1 MKRETRQEVDKILDK
16 AKGTPQKNDM
26 NCFTKDLMDAKRSNN
41 EQSAK
46 IAIKNYKDWKKS

>member
-26 NCFTKDLMDAKRSNN
+26 NSFTKDLMDAKRSNN
-41 EQSAK
+41 EQSVK
-46 IAIKNYKDWKKS
+46 IAIKNYKEWKKS